1 MIAVLVTAWWVPA
14 DSGAARGSLRREV
27 RAVTRLPVLLGL
39 LMTTLGFGSMFTVY
53 TYIQPLLTGITGFG
67 ETAVAPI
74 LLLFGVGMI
83 VGNLLGGR
91 LADRGLAR
99 ALLLTLAG
107 LAATMA
113 LMGLVLHSKPAMVL
127 AVGLLGAAAFATG
140 APLQMWVLRQ
150 AEGAPNL
157 ASSLNI
163 GAFNLGNAFGAWLG
177 SAVLTHG
184 PGLTGLP
191 WIATLVP
198 ISALLVAAWAIRRQ
212 RGEVTTAE
220 PGCRTAA

>member
-1 MIAVLVTAWWVPA
+1 MPGATTPPPRPSFPPAKPPTTGRPIRANRRRPEHPAGSAAWPDPRAAGAWLGLHYGWRSTFWAVTVIGVIAVLVTAWWVPA

-107 LAATMA
+107 LAAT
-113 LMGLVLHSKPAMVL
+113 
-127 AVGLLGAAAFATG
+127 
-140 APLQMWVLRQ
+140 
-150 AEGAPNL
+150 
-157 ASSLNI
+157 
-163 GAFNLGNAFGAWLG
+163 
-177 SAVLTHG
+177 
-184 PGLTGLP
+184 
-191 WIATLVP
+191 
-198 ISALLVAAWAIRRQ
+198 
-212 RGEVTTAE
+212 
-220 PGCRTAA
+220 

>member
-1 MIAVLVTAWWVPA
+1 MTVIGVIAVLVTAWWVPA

-67 ETAVAPI
+67 ETAV
-74 LLLFGVGMI
+74 
-83 VGNLLGGR
+83 
-91 LADRGLAR
+91 
-99 ALLLTLAG
+99 
-107 LAATMA
+107 
-113 LMGLVLHSKPAMVL
+113 
-127 AVGLLGAAAFATG
+127 
-140 APLQMWVLRQ
+140 
-150 AEGAPNL
+150 APNL